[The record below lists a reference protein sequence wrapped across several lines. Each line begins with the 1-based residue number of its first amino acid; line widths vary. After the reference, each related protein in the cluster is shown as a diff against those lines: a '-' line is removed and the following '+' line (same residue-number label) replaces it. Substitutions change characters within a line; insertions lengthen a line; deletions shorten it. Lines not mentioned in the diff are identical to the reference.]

1 MVKICILSPDNE
13 NEPDIHQEVG
23 PIIPV
28 STPISCGLMYQMRWE
43 KLTISSIKGC
53 PYTLEY
59 KISFPTCYLVDYVI
73 LD

>member
-13 NEPDIHQEVG
+13 NEPDIHQKVG

-43 KLTISSIKGC
+43 KLTISSIKVS
-53 PYTLEY
+53 PYT
-59 KISFPTCYLVDYVI
+59 
-73 LD
+73 